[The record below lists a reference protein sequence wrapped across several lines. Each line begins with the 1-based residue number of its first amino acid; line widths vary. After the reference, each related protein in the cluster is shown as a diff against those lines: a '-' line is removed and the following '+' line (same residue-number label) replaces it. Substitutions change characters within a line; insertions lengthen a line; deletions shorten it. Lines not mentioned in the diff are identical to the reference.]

1 MKESELI
8 QMRNRVANMEK
19 VLVAV
24 ILRLEK
30 LEGVEKKDSE

>member
-8 QMRNRVANMEK
+8 QMRNRIANMEK

>member
-8 QMRNRVANMEK
+8 QMRNRIANMEK

-30 LEGVEKKDSE
+30 LEGVEEKDS

>member
-8 QMRNRVANMEK
+8 QMRNRVSNMEK

-30 LEGVEKKDSE
+30 LEGLEKKDG

>member
-30 LEGVEKKDSE
+30 LESVEEKDSE

>member
-8 QMRNRVANMEK
+8 QMKNRVANMEK

>member
-1 MKESELI
+1 MKESALI
-8 QMRNRVANMEK
+8 QMRNRIENMEK

-30 LEGVEKKDSE
+30 LEGKKESE

>member
-8 QMRNRVANMEK
+8 QMRNRVSNMEK

-30 LEGVEKKDSE
+30 LEGVEKKDG

>member
-8 QMRNRVANMEK
+8 QMRNRIANMEK

-30 LEGVEKKDSE
+30 LEGVEEKDSE